1 MKTEMKRRM
10 SPVKGCKPVCIKEA
24 LSAARRSGT
33 VWFRA
38 VKRAHLVGKAC
49 HFWRI
54 EAGGIMDKRKR
65 ILGMVALFFM
75 LIVIGTAGYGLL
87 LGVSFID
94 ALYMTVITISTV
106 GYQEVT
112 EMTPAAKLFS
122 IGLIFVSVGTVGYLI
137 SNIVSYFVEGDI
149 KEGWLRR
156 NMDTTINKMEGHFI
170 LCGSGET
177 GLYIISQ
184 FQKQGVPFVVID
196 NDELVID
203 ELKDRGAQFIV
214 GDATHEEVLEKAGI
228 HRAKGLIA
236 SLSKDSENV
245 FVVLTARQMNEK
257 LYIVSRAIEP
267 SAHMKLRKAGA
278 NNTVSPNEIGGRRMA
293 ALMLRPSVISFLD
306 AITHAGEVVLDLED
320 VEIHK
325 ESSLCGSLLKDAGI
339 PEKTGL
345 IILAIRKSE
354 KEELIFNPNSSVML
368 EPGDTMIVL
377 GTEDQVTKLRVLAK
391 DSGNRGFF

>member
-1 MKTEMKRRM
+1 
-10 SPVKGCKPVCIKEA
+10 
-24 LSAARRSGT
+24 
-33 VWFRA
+33 
-38 VKRAHLVGKAC
+38 
-49 HFWRI
+49 
-54 EAGGIMDKRKR
+54 
-65 ILGMVALFFM
+65 MVALFFM

-156 NMDTTINKMEGHFI
+156 IMDTTINKMEGHFI

>member
-1 MKTEMKRRM
+1 M
-10 SPVKGCKPVCIKEA
+10 VVLFLLLI
-24 LSAARRSGT
+24 
-33 VWFRA
+33 
-38 VKRAHLVGKAC
+38 
-49 HFWRI
+49 
-54 EAGGIMDKRKR
+54 
-65 ILGMVALFFM
+65 GM
-75 LIVIGTAGYGLL
+75 GTAGYFIL

-106 GYQEVT
+106 GFKEVT

-122 IGLIFVSVGTVGYLI
+122 IALIFVSVGTVGYLV

-156 NMDTTINKMEGHFI
+156 IMDASINKMEDHYI
-170 LCGSGET
+170 VCGSGET

-184 FQKQGVPFVVID
+184 FQKQQVPFVVID
-196 NDELVID
+196 NDELVTA
-203 ELKDRGAQFIV
+203 ELNMLGVHFIL

-228 HRAKGLIA
+228 RRAKGLIA

-267 SAHMKLRKAGA
+267 SAHTKLRKAGA

-320 VEIHK
+320 VEIH
-325 ESSLCGSLLKDAGI
+325 EDSTLCGNLLKDAGI

-345 IILAIRKSE
+345 IILAVRKSGN
-354 KEELIFNPNSSVML
+354 EELIFNPGSSVKL
-368 EPGDTMIVL
+368 EPGDAMIVL
-377 GTEDQVTKLRVLAK
+377 GKEDQVTKLRVLAK
-391 DSGNRGFF
+391 DRGERALF

>member
-1 MKTEMKRRM
+1 
-10 SPVKGCKPVCIKEA
+10 
-24 LSAARRSGT
+24 
-33 VWFRA
+33 
-38 VKRAHLVGKAC
+38 
-49 HFWRI
+49 
-54 EAGGIMDKRKR
+54 
-65 ILGMVALFFM
+65 MVALFLL
-75 LIVIGTAGYGLL
+75 LIIIGTVGYMLL
-87 LGVSFID
+87 LEVTLVD

-106 GYQEVT
+106 GFEEVA
-112 EMTPAAKLFS
+112 EMTPEAKLFS
-122 IGLIFVSVGTVGYLI
+122 IGLIFVSVGTVGYLV

-149 KEGWLRR
+149 KEGWRR
-156 NMDTTINKMEGHFI
+156 RVMDTAISKLKGHFI

-196 NDELVID
+196 NDELVIE
-203 ELKDRGAQFIV
+203 ELKERGVLFIV

-228 HRAKGLIA
+228 NRAKGLIA

-267 SAHMKLRKAGA
+267 SAHKKLKKAGA

-325 ESSLCGSLLKDAGI
+325 ESNLCGSLLKEAGI

-345 IILAIRKSE
+345 IILAMRKSA
-354 KEELIFNPNSSVML
+354 KEGLIFNPNSSVML

-377 GTEDQVTKLRVLAK
+377 GKEDQVEKLRFLAK
-391 DSGNRGFF
+391 DNGERGFF

>member
-1 MKTEMKRRM
+1 
-10 SPVKGCKPVCIKEA
+10 
-24 LSAARRSGT
+24 
-33 VWFRA
+33 
-38 VKRAHLVGKAC
+38 
-49 HFWRI
+49 
-54 EAGGIMDKRKR
+54 MDKRKK
-65 ILGMVALFFM
+65 ILGMVALFLL
-75 LIVIGTAGYGLL
+75 LIIIGTVGYMLL
-87 LGVSFID
+87 LEVTLVD

-106 GYQEVT
+106 GFEEVAH
-112 EMTPAAKLFS
+112 MTPEAKLFS
-122 IGLIFVSVGTVGYLI
+122 IGLIFVSVGTVGYLV

-149 KEGWLRR
+149 KEGWRR
-156 NMDTTINKMEGHFI
+156 RVMDTAISKLKGHFI

-196 NDELVID
+196 NDELVIE
-203 ELKDRGAQFIV
+203 ELKERGVLFIV

-228 HRAKGLIA
+228 NRAKGLIA

-267 SAHMKLRKAGA
+267 SAHKKLKKAGA

-293 ALMLRPSVISFLD
+293 ALMMRPSVISFLD

-325 ESSLCGSLLKDAGI
+325 ESTLCGSLLREAGI

-345 IILAIRKSE
+345 IILAMRKSE
-354 KEELIFNPNSSVML
+354 KEELIFNPSSSVML

-377 GTEDQVTKLRVLAK
+377 GKEDQVTKLRVLAK
-391 DSGNRGFF
+391 DNGEREFF